1 MLAQHVVQCRIYV
14 AVAAAL
20 AKGRGPGHGELA
32 GRLALAAGQTEGAAY
47 VVGREFARAGQLAA
61 QTSFDRNR
69 STQQTADHLLHQRLS
84 LFDDQQRT
92 ALRSHAL
99 YECRRQRIL
108 RDLQHGEGAAFREVL
123 HNIVVGQ
130 TAGDDAHGFVRSVD
144 VAVVAR
150 MFGLLLEE
158 FVLLDEGF
166 VTYARVARHE
176 DPLAGPLGVVER
188 VLLAGFADFDHG
200 TRVGH
205 AGRHAHQHRNLVFL
219 REVERLADHLVGFLL
234 RCGFEAGNHGE
245 FGVEAGVLFVLR
257 GVHRGIV
264 RRYDHQA
271 AVGTRH
277 G

>member
-1 MLAQHVVQCRIYV
+1 MKKHKFKILTFV

-176 DPLAGPLGVVER
+176 DPLAGTLGVLER
-188 VLLAGFADFDHG
+188 V
-200 TRVGH
+200 
-205 AGRHAHQHRNLVFL
+205 
-219 REVERLADHLVGFLL
+219 
-234 RCGFEAGNHGE
+234 
-245 FGVEAGVLFVLR
+245 
-257 GVHRGIV
+257 
-264 RRYDHQA
+264 
-271 AVGTRH
+271 
-277 G
+277 